1 MLSNEEAAQR
11 DRAVRLHSVHTD
23 LELDLPPNIA
33 LPDGEEIP
41 YGSATRLHIR
51 DTEQEREIY
60 QKCIRPPPNRTVFD
74 GESPPPYRSCSAGLL
89 SLGGSSDWSSSDC
102 SGVIR
107 CHSMSSSSKSIPP
120 AVLVPSR
127 TRRLSAFSD
136 ARDTGGGTLANLT
149 MVPCKAEPRTSTRR

>member
-1 MLSNEEAAQR
+1 MVIQAIV
-11 DRAVRLHSVHTD
+11 AVALRSGNRYSTSDPCFEISTPVAIIEPHGFQTTVTD
-23 LELDLPPNIA
+23 KTLVGDK
-33 LPDGEEIP
+33 
-41 YGSATRLHIR
+41 
-51 DTEQEREIY
+51 EREIY